1 MPDRSEIAASIC
13 RAIELLNEQLPEG
26 DRLATSPE
34 APLHGGAGPL
44 DSLGLI
50 NLIWN
55 VEQAIEEDF
64 GVTVALTSEQA
75 FAKFGRGEDPFRRL
89 DLLIDYVARIVDGE
103 RTQKRDAA

>member
-1 MPDRSEIAASIC
+1 MPDRAEIAASIY
-13 RAIELLNEQLPEG
+13 RAIDLLNEQLPEG
-26 DRLATSPE
+26 DRLAQSPD

-64 GVTVALTSEQA
+64 GVTIALTSEQA
-75 FAKFGRGEDPFRRL
+75 FATFGRGEDPFRRL
-89 DLLIDYVARIVDGE
+89 DLLIDYVARIVQGE
-103 RTQKRDAA
+103 RAEGRNAA